1 MLALPCPV
9 ESPISPPTESLLL
22 HDAAAGGHLETTKF
36 LVSKKGQG
44 PRDSDKD
51 GNVPLH
57 HAAHNGKLEVVSFLA
72 GHSDPDIRGNRNWT
86 PLLFACRQGHLEVVK
101 HLVEVCNASAKVE
114 DEGGRNAGDF
124 AACSGNLDLVRFLDQ
139 KEGFV
144 SGHQCHAGCTVLH
157 YAAYEGHL
165 DTIRFRASRER
176 GEIAYVDNY
185 GNTALHYATVA
196 GRADV
201 VALLLNEFNC
211 NPNLQ
216 NADGDTCLHIAC
228 QESHLEVVKVLAA
241 HHSTNRALRNKSGR
255 TPLEIA
261 DTNNVDSVI
270 QILRDSTPLTAV
282 EEPPAKKPRLGDEN
296 LTELG
301 PSEGSSESH
310 TLVSDPTQS
319 PLNAG
324 LPLSQSS
331 TSTGTEGQQNQQN
344 IPESDVESTH
354 VRDEQ
359 LDLEEEENEPGLSLG
374 L

>member
-1 MLALPCPV
+1 M
-9 ESPISPPTESLLL
+9 
-22 HDAAAGGHLETTKF
+22 
-36 LVSKKGQG
+36 
-44 PRDSDKD
+44 
-51 GNVPLH
+51 
-57 HAAHNGKLEVVSFLA
+57 
-72 GHSDPDIRGNRNWT
+72 
-86 PLLFACRQGHLEVVK
+86 
-101 HLVEVCNASAKVE
+101 CNASAKVE
-114 DEGGRNAGDF
+114 DEGGRNAGHF

-144 SGHQCHAGCTVLH
+144 SGHQCRAGCTVLH

-165 DTIRFRASRER
+165 DTIRFLASRKGGA
-176 GEIAYVDNY
+176 GEIASVDNY
-185 GNTALHYATVA
+185 SNTALHYATVA

-261 DTNNVDSVI
+261 DTKNVDSVV
-270 QILRDSTPLTAV
+270 QVLRDSTPLTAV
-282 EEPPAKKPRLGDEN
+282 EEPAKKPRLSDEN

-310 TLVSDPTQS
+310 PHLSDHTQS

-324 LPLSQSS
+324 PPLSQSS

-354 VRDEQ
+354 VRDKQ
-359 LDLEEEENEPGLSLG
+359 LDLEDEGNEPGLSLG

>member
-1 MLALPCPV
+1 MSALPCPV
-9 ESPISPPTESLLL
+9 ECPISRPTKSFLL
-22 HDAAAGGHLETTKF
+22 HDAAAGGHLETTRF

-86 PLLFACRQGHLEVVK
+86 PLHFACRQGHLEVVK
-101 HLVEVCNASAKVE
+101 HLVEVRNASAKVE
-114 DEGGRNAGDF
+114 DEGGRNAGHF

-139 KEGFV
+139 KKGLV

-165 DTIRFRASRER
+165 DTIRFLASRKGEA
-176 GEIAYVDNY
+176 GEIASVDNY
-185 GNTALHYATVA
+185 GNTALHHATVA

-241 HHSTNRALRNKSGR
+241 HHSTNRALQNKSGH
-255 TPLEIA
+255 TPQEIA
-261 DTNNVDSVI
+261 DTKNLDSVV
-270 QILRDSTPLTAV
+270 QVLRDSTLLTAV
-282 EEPPAKKPRLGDEN
+282 EEPPAKKPRLSDD
-296 LTELG
+296 TELG

-319 PLNAG
+319 PSNAG
-324 LPLSQSS
+324 PPLSQSS
-331 TSTGTEGQQNQQN
+331 TSTGTEGQQN

-359 LDLEEEENEPGLSLG
+359 LDLEDDGNEPGLSLG

>member
-1 MLALPCPV
+1 MSALPCPV
-9 ESPISPPTESLLL
+9 ECPISRPTKSFLL
-22 HDAAAGGHLETTKF
+22 HDAAAGGHLETTRF

-86 PLLFACRQGHLEVVK
+86 PLHFACRQGHLEVVK
-101 HLVEVCNASAKVE
+101 HLVEVCNASANAE
-114 DEGGRNAGDF
+114 DEGGRNAGHF
-124 AACSGNLDLVRFLDQ
+124 AACSGNLDLIRFLDQ
-139 KEGFV
+139 KEGLV
-144 SGHQCHAGCTVLH
+144 SGHQCRAGCTVLH
-157 YAAYEGHL
+157 YAAFEGHL
-165 DTIRFRASRER
+165 DTIRFLASRKGGA
-176 GEIAYVDNY
+176 GEIASVDNY

-201 VALLLNEFNC
+201 VALLLNDFNC

-228 QESHLEVVKVLAA
+228 RQESHLEVVKVLAA
-241 HHSTNRALRNKSGR
+241 HHSTNRALRNKSGH

-261 DTNNVDSVI
+261 DTKKVDSVV
-270 QILRDSTPLTAV
+270 QLLHDSTPLMTV
-282 EEPPAKKPRLGDEN
+282 EEPPAKKPRLGDD
-296 LTELG
+296 TELG

-324 LPLSQSS
+324 PPLSQSS
-331 TSTGTEGQQNQQN
+331 TSTGTGQQNQQN
-344 IPESDVESTH
+344 IPESDID

-359 LDLEEEENEPGLSLG
+359 LDLEEEEPGLSLG